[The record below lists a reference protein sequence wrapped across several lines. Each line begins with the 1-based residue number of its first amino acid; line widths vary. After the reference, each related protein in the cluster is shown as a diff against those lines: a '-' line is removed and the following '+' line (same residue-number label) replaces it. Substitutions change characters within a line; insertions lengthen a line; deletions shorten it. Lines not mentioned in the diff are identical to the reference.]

1 MNLEGGGKKKSVWK
15 VPRAFSITNAYPG
28 AGRGGLNQS
37 LVSELWGK
45 GIPPTPASPPRPPP
59 PASYLASVGGSS
71 IGQNT
76 REGHS
81 PETQAHCV
89 TEV

>member
-28 AGRGGLNQS
+28 GGRGGLNQS

-45 GIPPTPASPPRPPP
+45 GIPPP